1 VNGGFVD
8 LLHLDTLTFP
18 VLCGSLS
25 RLRDESSDYCW
36 CIEIHCG
43 QSAEPAEKQK
53 SDLDY
58 VLGAEPYLYAQL
70 LPLRV
75 KTLAEL
81 IGRRY
86 SFPQSPEDDPAD
98 WEPDQW
104 PFFCL
109 YLWEHDYVHPAALAF
124 IAKRGRQYRVEIEG
138 KYPIDGAYFDPRVQA
153 WLDWKQ

>member
-1 VNGGFVD
+1 VVD
-8 LLHLDTLTFP
+8 LLHLDTLVFP
-18 VLCGSLS
+18 VLRGSLS
-25 RLRDESSDYCW
+25 RLRDQSSDYCW

-43 QSAEPAEKQK
+43 ASAEAGEGEE
-53 SDLDY
+53 SALGY

-75 KTLAEL
+75 RSPEEVV
-81 IGRRY
+81 GRRY

-109 YLWEHDYVHPAALAF
+109 YLWEHDYVYPVVLTF
-124 IAKRGRQYRVEIEG
+124 TAKRDGQYRVEIEG
-138 KYPIDGAYFDPRVQA
+138 KYPVDGACYDLRVQA
-153 WLDWKQ
+153 WLDWE